1 MGQTKFIKL
10 KKLESHKVIGQRK
23 EGKTDTMRKQER
35 ERETEKVRERER
47 ERERERKKSVVSVF
61 REKF

>member
-23 EGKTDTMRKQER
+23 EGKTDTMRKLRER
-35 ERETEKVRERER
+35 ARETEKVRERE
-47 ERERERKKSVVSVF
+47 KKYVVSVF